1 MSLQPGARLGPYE
14 VVALLGAGGMGEVYR
29 GRDPRLA
36 RDIAIKVLPAS
47 VTADPDRLHRFELEA
62 KAAAALNHP
71 NILAVYDIGQHN
83 GSPYIVSE
91 LLEGQTLR
99 AHLTMASA
107 VAHPAGQHPSQRRLP
122 ARKAV
127 DYALQMVRGLSAA
140 HDKRITHRD
149 LKPENV
155 FLTTD
160 GQLKILDFGLAKLA
174 EPAAASID
182 AQAPTVGGATSPGV
196 VLGTLGYMSPEQVR
210 GQTADHRSD
219 IFAFGATFYE
229 MLSGHRAFDGESGAD
244 TMTAILNEHPAALSG
259 TDPELA
265 PGLARIV
272 ERCLEK
278 SPAARFQSTHDLG
291 FALEGLSTH
300 SGVSKQS
307 NVTQRP
313 SVRWL
318 PWAVAAVVTFL
329 LVAVSILAT
338 RSNGRPEEA
347 LTPVRFQI
355 PPPPEAAFSYTAI
368 ANSIAISADGRH
380 VAFSATNASG
390 TPMIWLRTM
399 DSVDAQPLPGTED
412 GRQPFWSPDSRFI
425 GFFAAGTLKKV
436 PLGGGRPQTVC
447 EASLVPTGGAWNA
460 DGVILYSN
468 LSGPIR
474 RVAATGGQP
483 QPATVHGPDRLSVE
497 EIHSFPHFL
506 PDGKRFLYYVRSPN
520 PETSGIYVKSLDSDD
535 ARRVMSAS
543 SNVAFAKPGY
553 ILYAR
558 DGVLVA
564 QPFNPDRVE
573 TTGEP
578 VTVAEHVDQFPES
591 GVAAFSASQSGV
603 LMYRATREAAV
614 SRLRWVDRA
623 GKPLGDVGEA
633 RPYRNPRLSPDGKR
647 VAVEIVD
654 RSGNRDI
661 WLLDVTRGVPA
672 RFTFDQGRDAAPVW
686 SGDGQT
692 IFWQGNSAM
701 YKRSST
707 GSGPP
712 EAMRDEP
719 WIPDDSLPG
728 GNGLLAHPIAPRQI
742 WLFPFTGTD
751 RAPRPVVE
759 GRLITTHARVSPDA
773 RWIAFGNT
781 DSGRFEIYL
790 QNFSNPSGR
799 WPVSTDG
806 GIQPKWRRDGK
817 ELFYLALDGTLMS
830 VSVTLDAL
838 AEIGKPQPLFPT
850 RMEATSGFTWH
861 QYDVTPDGQRFLVN
875 MPEAVTSPLTLVIN
889 WPGLLKQ

>member
-1 MSLQPGARLGPYE
+1 MNRPWR
-14 VVALLGAGGMGEVYR
+14 AL
-29 GRDPRLA
+29 
-36 RDIAIKVLPAS
+36 
-47 VTADPDRLHRFELEA
+47 
-62 KAAAALNHP
+62 
-71 NILAVYDIGQHN
+71 
-83 GSPYIVSE
+83 
-91 LLEGQTLR
+91 
-99 AHLTMASA
+99 
-107 VAHPAGQHPSQRRLP
+107 AGQQPSQRRLP

-140 HDKRITHRD
+140 HDKGITHRD

-174 EPAAASID
+174 EPAVASID
-182 AQAPTVGGATSPGV
+182 AQTPTVGAATGPGV
-196 VLGTLGYMSPEQVR
+196 VLGTIGYMSPEQVR

-229 MLSGHRAFDGESGAD
+229 LLSGHRAFDGGSSAD
-244 TMTAILNEHPAALSG
+244 TMTAILNEHPPTLSA

-265 PGLARIV
+265 PSLSRIV

-278 SPAARFQSTHDLG
+278 SPTARFQSTHDLG

-300 SGVSKQS
+300 SGTSMAS
-307 NVTQRP
+307 NVIRRR
-313 SVRWL
+313 SVSWL
-318 PWAVAAVVTFL
+318 PWVVAAVVTFL

-338 RSNGRPEEA
+338 RYYARSDEVLA
-347 LTPVRFQI
+347 LVRFQI
-355 PPPPEAAFSYTAI
+355 PSPPDAAFTYTAI

-380 VAFSATNASG
+380 LAFSATNASG

-399 DSVDAQPLPGTED
+399 DSLDAQPLPGTED

-425 GFFAAGTLKKV
+425 AFFAAGTLKKV
-436 PLGGGRPQTVC
+436 PVGGGRPQTVS
-447 EASLVPTGGAWNA
+447 EASLVPTGGTWNA
-460 DGVILYSN
+460 DGVILFSS

-483 QPATVHGPDRLSVE
+483 QPATVHGSDKLSVE

-506 PDGKRFLYYVRSPN
+506 PDGKRFLYYIRSPN
-520 PETSGIYVKSLDSDD
+520 PETNGIYVKSLDADD

-543 SNVAFAKPGY
+543 SNVVYVTQGY
-553 ILYAR
+553 VIYAR
-558 DGVLVA
+558 DSVLMA
-564 QPFNPDRVE
+564 QPFNLDRVE

-578 VTVAEHVDQFPES
+578 LTLVERVDQFPES
-591 GVAAFSASQSGV
+591 GVAAFSASQTGI
-603 LMYRATREAAV
+603 LMYRATLEAAV
-614 SRLRWVDRA
+614 SRLRWVDRG

-654 RSGNRDI
+654 ESGNRDI

-692 IFWQGNSAM
+692 IFWQGNNAM

-707 GSGPP
+707 GTGPP
-712 EAMRDEP
+712 EAIRNEP
-719 WIPDDSLPG
+719 WIPDDPMPNASG
-728 GNGLLAHPIAPRQI
+728 FLAHPIAPRQI
-742 WLFPFTGTD
+742 WLFPLAGT
-751 RAPRPVVE
+751 RSRTRPVVE

-790 QNFSNPSGR
+790 QNFPNPSGR

-817 ELFYLALDGTLMS
+817 ELFYLALDDTLMS
-830 VSVTLDAL
+830 VPVTLDAL
-838 AEIGKPQPLFPT
+838 AEIGKPQRLFQT

-875 MPEAVTSPLTLVIN
+875 MPEAVTSPLAIVIN